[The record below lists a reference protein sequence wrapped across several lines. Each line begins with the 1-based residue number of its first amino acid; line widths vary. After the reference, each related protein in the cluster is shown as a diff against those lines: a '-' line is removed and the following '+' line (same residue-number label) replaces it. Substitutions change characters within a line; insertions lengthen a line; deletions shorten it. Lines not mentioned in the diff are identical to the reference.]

1 MATRVP
7 TGKPR
12 HPFRDRLVGGALSAV
27 AALLAPWSWRFA
39 QRSGRVLGRLAWRLS
54 RRDRRRA
61 LEHLAL
67 AFPDREPAWHRRVA
81 RGCFL
86 HQGTNLAESL
96 YLLHRTSADLDGYAV
111 VEGWGEVEAAR
122 RAGRPLLI
130 LTGHCG
136 NWELLAALINARGL
150 GMKVVARE
158 IESEHLNRLLLAL
171 RARFGTGT
179 IERGGAGAARQL
191 LSTLRGGGAL
201 GMLIDQD
208 THVDGVWVPFFG
220 RPAFTPVGAA
230 KIAAKLGAAVI
241 PTFIERRTDGKHLAR
256 FHPLL
261 DLPADETEATAA
273 MTAVIERQVRR
284 VPEQW
289 VWWHKRWR
297 RQPPAG

>member
-1 MATRVP
+1 MRNE
-7 TGKPR
+7 KPR
-12 HPFRDRLVGGALSAV
+12 HPQRDRLVGGALSAV
-27 AALLAPWSWRFA
+27 SALLAPFSWRFA
-39 QRSGRVLGRLAWRLS
+39 QRSGRAIGRLAWHLS
-54 RRDRRRA
+54 RRDRNRA
-61 LEHLAL
+61 LDHLAL
-67 AFPDREPAWHRRVA
+67 AFPAETAVWRRRVA

-86 HQGTNLAESL
+86 HHGTNLAECL
-96 YLLHRTSADLDGYAV
+96 LLLHRSSADLEGYAV
-111 VEGWGEVEAAR
+111 VEGWEEVEATR
-122 RAGRPLLI
+122 RAGRPILI

-136 NWELLAALINARGL
+136 NWELLAALINVRGL

-158 IESEHLNRLLLAL
+158 IESPHLNRLLLAL

-208 THVDGVWVPFFG
+208 TPVDGVWVPFFG
-220 RPAFTPVGAA
+220 RPSFTPVGAA
-230 KIAAKLGAAVI
+230 RIAAKLGAAVI
-241 PTFIERRTDGKHLAR
+241 PAFIERRADGTHLAR
-256 FHPLL
+256 FYPAL
-261 DLPADETEATAA
+261 DLPADETAATAA

-284 VPEQW
+284 APEQW

>member
-1 MATRVP
+1 M
-7 TGKPR
+7 
-12 HPFRDRLVGGALSAV
+12 GGALSAI

-39 QRSGRVLGRLAWRLS
+39 QRVGRAFGRLAWQLS

-61 LEHLAL
+61 LDHLAL
-67 AFPDREPAWHRRVA
+67 AFPEATPEWRRQVA
-81 RGCFL
+81 RACFF
-86 HQGTNLAESL
+86 HQGTSLAESL
-96 YLLHRTSADLDGYAV
+96 YLLHRSAADLAGYAA
-111 VEGWGEVEAAR
+111 VEGWEEVEAAR
-122 RAGRPLLI
+122 GAGRPILI

-136 NWELLAALINARGL
+136 NWELLAALINSRGL

-191 LSTLRGGGAL
+191 LVTLRGGGAL

-208 THVDGVWVPFFG
+208 TNVDGVWVPFFG
-220 RPAFTPVGAA
+220 RAAFTPLGAA

-241 PTFIERRTDGKHLAR
+241 PAFIERRADGSHLAR
-256 FHPLL
+256 FQPPLE
-261 DLPADETEATAA
+261 LPAGESEATAA

-297 RQPPAG
+297 RQPAV